1 MPTEVPTEVPT
12 EDERAEFRGPTL
24 GLAELLD
31 QLIARA
37 AEVRDVQSK
46 LSGLLAAN
54 EAIMGH
60 LELPVVLREIVR
72 AACALGDARFAALGV
87 IGNDGGLDEFV
98 YEGIDAELA
107 ARIGS
112 LPTGI
117 GLLGALIDDPRPIRL
132 SRISDD
138 PRSVGFPDH
147 HPPMDSFL
155 GVPIRVRDVVFG
167 NLYLTGKRRGEFT
180 ERDEKVILAVAAT
193 AGVAIENA
201 KLYEEGQRRQRW
213 LQASAEITQQLL
225 AFSGEDPL
233 SVIARSVREMA
244 DADLVTVVLP
254 AAEPGQLM
262 VEVATGLAAEKM
274 MGMSYPTERSVA
286 GEAIDTGQPI
296 LIDNIDRQ
304 ADFAIHMA
312 EVLPVGAVMALPLGG
327 SKTTR
332 GSLLVARLS
341 GRRSFTPNDLQL
353 ATAFANHA
361 AVALELAD
369 ARADQQRVVLLE
381 DRDRIARDL
390 HDHVIQRLF
399 AAGLTVQS
407 LRARE
412 TVPASADKLEQVV
425 TDLDETIRR
434 IRTSIFDLR
443 GSLSPVTAT
452 VRPAL
457 LKVAAEQARQLG
469 FQPTLRFSGPVDSV
483 VSEPLTDELTAVL
496 REALSNVARHAHAS
510 NAEVSLAV
518 SATQVSLDV
527 RDDGVGMSQTT
538 RRSGLA
544 NLHQRAVRHG
554 GSLSVGSTPS
564 EGTHLRWQIALS

>member
-1 MPTEVPTEVPT
+1 MPTA
-12 EDERAEFRGPTL
+12 DEHAEFRGPTL

-37 AEVRDVQSK
+37 SEVRDVQSK

-60 LELPVVLREIVR
+60 LELPVVLRQIVR

-87 IGNDGGLDEFV
+87 IGPDGSLEEFV
-98 YEGIDAELA
+98 YEGIDAELTS
-107 ARIGS
+107 RIGS
-112 LPTGI
+112 LPTGK

-132 SRISDD
+132 SRISQDS
-138 PRSVGFPDH
+138 RSVGFPDH

-155 GVPIRVRDVVFG
+155 GVPIKVRNVVFG
-167 NLYLTGKRRGEFT
+167 NLYLTGKRRGNFT
-180 ERDEKVILAVAAT
+180 ESDEEVIVAVAAT
-193 AGVAIENA
+193 AGIAIENA

-213 LQASAEITQQLL
+213 LQASTEITQQLL

-254 AAEPGQLM
+254 AARPGQLM

-274 MGMSYPTERSVA
+274 TGMSYPTERSVA
-286 GEAIDTGQPI
+286 GEAIDTGKPI

-304 ADFAIHMA
+304 ADFTIHMA

-407 LRARE
+407 LRTRE
-412 TVPASADKLEQVV
+412 TVPASVDKLEQVV

-443 GSLSPVTAT
+443 GSLSPVATT

-457 LKVAAEQARQLG
+457 LKVAAEQARHLG
-469 FQPTLRFSGPVDSV
+469 FEPTLRFSGPVDSV

-496 REALSNVARHAHAS
+496 REALSNVAQHAHATGV
-510 NAEVSLAV
+510 EVSLAV

-527 RDDGVGMSQTT
+527 RDDGVGMGETT
-538 RRSGLA
+538 RRSGLD

-554 GSLSVGSTPS
+554 GSLSVYSTPS

>member
-412 TVPASADKLEQVV
+412 TAPASADKLEQVV

-496 REALSNVARHAHAS
+496 REALSHVARHAHAS

>member
-1 MPTEVPTEVPT
+1 MPTDVPTEVPT
-12 EDERAEFRGPTL
+12 ADEQAEFRGPTL

-37 AEVRDVQSK
+37 SEVRDVQSK

-60 LELPVVLREIVR
+60 LELPVVLRQIVR

-87 IGNDGGLDEFV
+87 IGHDGGLDEFV

-132 SRISDD
+132 GRISDD

-341 GRRSFTPNDLQL
+341 GRRSFTPNDLQM

-425 TDLDETIRR
+425 TDLDDTIRR

-496 REALSNVARHAHAS
+496 REALSNVARHAHAT
-510 NAEVSLAV
+510 NVEVSLAV

-527 RDDGVGMSQTT
+527 RDDGVGMSKTT

-554 GSLSVGSTPS
+554 GSLSIGSTPS
-564 EGTHLRWQIALS
+564 EGTHLQWQIALS